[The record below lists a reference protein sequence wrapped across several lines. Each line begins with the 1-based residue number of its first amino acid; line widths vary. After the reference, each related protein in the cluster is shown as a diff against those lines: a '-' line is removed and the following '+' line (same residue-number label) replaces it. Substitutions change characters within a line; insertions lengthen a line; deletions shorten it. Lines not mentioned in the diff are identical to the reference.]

1 MTGEGLEIL
10 TNAWHLWRMFH
21 LYGDVTLAGEGLQ
34 ILTLAR
40 GSWPFSSVG
49 SSACNTHCHTGHPF
63 IMAISKDP

>member
-1 MTGEGLEIL
+1 MTGEGLQIL

-40 GSWPFSSVG
+40 GSRPLSSVG
-49 SSACNTHCHTGHPF
+49 SLACNTHCHTRHPF
-63 IMAISKDP
+63 IMVISKDP